1 MTFSY
6 RIRRIFRFFGIIATS
21 LILSGCL
28 LLSDVDVIQ
37 KGEETN
43 LLSGDYILSSFDL
56 SFTEDSSIE
65 VDYSSFSTE
74 LKEPDIRTFSKTVDG
89 SFFSKSYSYELPDSS
104 IKFKKLDHS
113 NLKDIYLAQIA
124 GTIGLEE
131 QSDGEIDNLPKYTFM
146 FAKFSESGD
155 LAFYAIAQDKKDI
168 LDYFNSKPVS
178 LKIPEENKDLDFGIR
193 EITGNDDAVRE
204 AIISFAEMAMP
215 NLLEPIIEFK
225 QMCSGN
231 PEEWT
236 DCDGRVVES
245 ISDNHT
251 EVSIGPYKKG
261 KRAGIFYRKRIFNDG
276 NEMHMAG
283 EYVEGKFEGPW
294 LYKLPTSQRII
305 EFKNHIPK
313 KIRWKSNDTNHYFSG
328 VPYSTDPGKVG
339 SLNEGYVLGKS
350 ENGETQTRIG
360 KFTNVENSSVGSL
373 IRGKF
378 SQGNYNFTGI
388 FDENQN
394 IKEGVETFEDTGSRY
409 IGIFDDDQRL
419 AFGSIVNDECE
430 LLGEFAS
437 KNDQNGSVT
446 TTLIK
451 GKTICGDE
459 DKRITIGTPNPFCT
473 DETAFGGPIYFQNKD
488 FSFWGSTN
496 ATCQKYDY
504 GIMIENSSGK
514 AYAVKSG
521 DSGFIKLKEVDL
533 NQIMKEHSLN

>member
-6 RIRRIFRFFGIIATS
+6 RIKRISRFFGIIVAS
-21 LILSGCL
+21 VILSGCL

-43 LLSGDYILSSFDL
+43 LLSGDYLMSSFDL
-56 SFTEDSSIE
+56 SFTDDSSGE
-65 VDYSSFSTE
+65 VDYSNFSTE
-74 LKEPDIRTFSKTVDG
+74 LKEPDIRTFSKMVEG
-89 SFFSKSYSYELPDSS
+89 SFFSKSYSYELSDSS
-104 IKFKKLDHS
+104 IKFKKLDHT

-131 QSDGEIDNLPKYTFM
+131 QSDGEIDDLPKYTFM
-146 FAKFSESGD
+146 FAKFSEKGD

-178 LKIPEENKDLDFGIR
+178 LKIPEDNKDLDFGIR

-204 AIISFAEMAMP
+204 SIISFAEMAMP

-231 PEEWT
+231 PEEWD
-236 DCDGRVVES
+236 DCDGRVIETTAE
-245 ISDNHT
+245 NHT
-251 EVSIGPYKKG
+251 EVSIGPYKEG
-261 KRAGIFYRKRIFNDG
+261 KRSGIFHRKRIFNDG

-283 EYVEGKFEGPW
+283 EYVQGKFEGPW
-294 LYKLPTSQRII
+294 LYKLITGQRVI
-305 EFKNHIPK
+305 EFESDIPK
-313 KIRWKSNDTNHYFSG
+313 KIRWKSNNNDHYFSG
-328 VPYSTDPGKVG
+328 IPYDTEPGKVG
-339 SLNEGYVLGKS
+339 SLKEGYVTKIY
-350 ENGETQTRIG
+350 ENGEAQTAIG
-360 KFTNVENSSVGSL
+360 KFARVDNGSVGGL
-373 IRGKF
+373 IRGSF

-388 FDENQN
+388 FDENSN
-394 IKEGVETFEDTGSRY
+394 IREGVESYGDPVARY
-409 IGIFDDDQRL
+409 IGVFGDDQRL
-419 AFGSIVNDECE
+419 AYGRLVSEKCE
-430 LLGEFAS
+430 LLGKFAS
-437 KNDQNGSVT
+437 KDDQNGNIIY
-446 TTLIK
+446 TLVE

-459 DKRITIGTPNPFCT
+459 DKRITVGTPNPFCT
-473 DETAFGGPIYFQNKD
+473 DKTAFGGPIFFQNKD